1 MPRTPATTTHVSRK
15 ELVAYANYMDSYLGD
30 LRAAIAVMDREKLD
44 DIYVIAWQS
53 AVDCLARAKAFRSR
67 LSEALYAIEMGTPHD
82 EDTLAPRSRLQP
94 KAKDKV
100 KPKPKRKSKS

>member
-67 LSEALYAIEMGTPHD
+67 LSEAC
-82 EDTLAPRSRLQP
+82 PRSRWALLTMKIP
-94 KAKDKV
+94 WLHNRDCS
-100 KPKPKRKSKS
+100 RKLKIR